1 MSAFFILGNHP
12 ELAAEEL
19 ATVLGVEKE
28 AFEVQSQDVVIVDE
42 GDRWTLAQLQERLG
56 GVIKSGRIVALAKD
70 QDEALAVCLAHM
82 LTETRSDARR
92 VFGLSVYSAGHRG
105 RLVMWRAGL
114 EKFGM
119 RLKRSLQEHGSVR
132 YVTASRIPVLSS
144 VVVKKQGLIGDGV
157 EFCLFPLEDRVLIG
171 VTETVQDFEQWG
183 ARDYGRPSRD
193 AVRGMLPPKLA
204 RMMVNLSRGE
214 PSTHTLLDPYCGV
227 GTILSEAAEIG
238 YRKLVGSDKDVS
250 AVEAT
255 RENLAFLSSARGSDI
270 DAQLIHAKAESLA
283 TFLAPRSVDRIV
295 TEVHLGPPRD
305 GSESRVELEM
315 RMDKLVPMYTEGF
328 RAFSHILSTN
338 ATLVM
343 AFPAYPVDGSTVEA
357 PITQRASLFGLHI
370 SGGPWRYGRE
380 SQLVFRDIYRFS
392 HDPAAVS

>member
-19 ATVLGVEKE
+19 ATVLNVQKE
-28 AFEVQSQDVVIVDE
+28 TFEVNSHDVALVEEI
-42 GDRWTLAQLQERLG
+42 GDWSLVALQERLG
-56 GVIKSGRIVALAKD
+56 GVIKSGHVIASAKD
-70 QDEALAVCLAHM
+70 QDEALAVLQAHM

-92 VFGLSVYSAGHRG
+92 AFGLSVYNAGHRG
-105 RLVMWRAGL
+105 RLVVWRAGL

-119 RLKRSLQEHGSVR
+119 RLKRALQDHGSVR

-171 VTETVQDFEQWG
+171 VTETVQDFEAWG

-204 RMMVNLSRGE
+204 RMMVNLSHGD
-214 PSTHTLLDPYCGV
+214 PSKHTLLDPYCGV
-227 GTILSEAAEIG
+227 GTVLTEAAAVG
-238 YRKLVGSDKDVS
+238 YRKLIGSDKDAA
-250 AVEAT
+250 AVDAT
-255 RENLAFLSSARGSDI
+255 RSNLAFLASSQGWTVDP
-270 DAQLIHAKAESLA
+270 QLIHAKAESLA
-283 TFLAPRSVDRIV
+283 TFLAPRSVDRLV
-295 TEVHLGPPRD
+295 AEVHLGAPRD

-315 RMDKLVPMYTEGF
+315 RMDKLIEMYTEGF
-328 RAFSHILSTN
+328 RAFSHVLSPD

-357 PITQRASLFGLHI
+357 PIAQRANLFRLTVT
-370 SGGPWRYGRE
+370 GGPWRYGRE
-380 SQLVFRDIYRFS
+380 SQLVFRDIYRF
-392 HDPAAVS
+392 AREQQ